1 MRFRVGVTL
10 ASLFMM
16 CFAVALW
23 TSPAAA
29 RAFAENGSPELAS
42 ITGKILDVNETQL
55 TLALERDQTPN
66 KMQFTIDQNTK
77 VQGHLTSGAQASI
90 DYRTD
95 NGKLIATQIV
105 VLPASG
111 SED

>member
-10 ASLFMM
+10 ASLFMF

-29 RAFAENGSPELAS
+29 RAFSETGSPELAS
-42 ITGKILDVNETQL
+42 ITGKILDLSETQL
-55 TLALERDQTPN
+55 TLALERDQSPT
-66 KMQFTIDQNTK
+66 KLQFTIDQNTK
-77 VQGHLTSGAQASI
+77 IQGHLTSGAQASI
-90 DYRTD
+90 DYRSD
-95 NGKLIATQIV
+95 NGKLVATQIV

-111 SED
+111 SDD